1 MNRLT
6 DSPSVV
12 LFLSVVLLLIIPA
25 KSFGQAVYG
34 SIVGTVTDSTGA
46 VVPGAKVTV
55 TNVQKGTTA
64 NVTTSNAGGNYS
76 VQHLIPDVYVVQIEA
91 PSFAVAKIENVRVSA
106 DSTVRVDTSLQV
118 SSTSQTVEVT
128 AEAPL
133 LKTDRADVATIF
145 DQKQVSDLP
154 IFNRNFTEFVLLTP

>member
-1 MNRLT
+1 MNRFT

-91 PSFAVAKIENVRVSA
+91 PSFATAKAENVKVSA
-106 DSTVRVDTSLQV
+106 DSTVRVDMPLKVAS
-118 SSTSQTVEVT
+118 SQTVEVT
-128 AEAPL
+128 
-133 LKTDRADVATIF
+133 V
-145 DQKQVSDLP
+145 
-154 IFNRNFTEFVLLTP
+154 